1 MFGALKGWAQNLS
14 VKFDQRS
21 AQNHP
26 WAWLLSVSTVQLR
39 AFWCVGRRTGFLS
52 WRADRLK
59 DYVDLARELAEGDC
73 LRLEDKQAISSSI
86 VSVHALTILRHIDLI
101 RRESAYR

>member
-1 MFGALKGWAQNLS
+1 M
-14 VKFDQRS
+14 
-21 AQNHP
+21 
-26 WAWLLSVSTVQLR
+26 
-39 AFWCVGRRTGFLS
+39 
-52 WRADRLK
+52 K

-86 VSVHALTILRHIDLI
+86 VSVHALTTLRHIDLI